1 MVEDYTSAF
10 LVSFGVLIFVGL
22 LMIWSIWGLIG
33 AGIVGAIADR
43 VTVTL
48 DRNRR

>member
-1 MVEDYTSAF
+1 MVEDYTGAF

-33 AGIVGAIADR
+33 ASIVGAIADR
-43 VTVTL
+43 VTVGL
-48 DRNRR
+48 DRLR